1 MNIDIEYTVKI
12 HSYWHCGSGLAAGAD
27 VDALVIKDQEGMPF
41 IPGKTMKGLIREAV
55 EDYLQYSHESNETII
70 AVEKAFGNP
79 ASSSSLEVKGEAF
92 FTNAEIKDDLR
103 NDIINAEL
111 QKFLFTNI
119 ASTAIDKNGIALE
132 NSLRRIEVTVPCEL
146 TGKIISIDESLKSV
160 IDKSLDLIKRLGV
173 NRNRGLGRCT
183 ISIKGKEENK

>member
-1 MNIDIEYTVKI
+1 M
-12 HSYWHCGSGLAAGAD
+12 
-27 VDALVIKDQEGMPF
+27 
-41 IPGKTMKGLIREAV
+41 
-55 EDYLQYSHESNETII
+55 
-70 AVEKAFGNP
+70 
-79 ASSSSLEVKGEAF
+79 
-92 FTNAEIKDDLR
+92 R